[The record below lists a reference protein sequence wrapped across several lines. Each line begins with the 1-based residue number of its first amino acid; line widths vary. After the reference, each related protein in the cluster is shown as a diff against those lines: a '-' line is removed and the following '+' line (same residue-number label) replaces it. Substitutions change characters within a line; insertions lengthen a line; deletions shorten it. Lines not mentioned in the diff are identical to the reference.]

1 MVAVAKPAAEDGNI
15 SMFVCNQYKS
25 YDLSFQTTS
34 PKYTWTMQNNNQGS
48 ITTNAPYDATYSQEA
63 GQYLIVDGSEK
74 LYAIKDS
81 KNISKLL

>member
-25 YDLSFQTTS
+25 YDLSFKTTS

-48 ITTNAPYDATYSQEA
+48 ITTNAPYDATYSQ
-63 GQYLIVDGSEK
+63 
-74 LYAIKDS
+74 
-81 KNISKLL
+81 